1 MMTVVEEFQPID
13 SNTNEGT
20 NVFMTGEGSHGGS
33 KFANIVIEPITII
46 DEYETQKLYKLL
58 DYFSKLH

>member
-1 MMTVVEEFQPID
+1 
-13 SNTNEGT
+13 
-20 NVFMTGEGSHGGS
+20 MTGEGSHGGS
-33 KFANIVIEPITII
+33 KFANIVIDPIIII